1 MGRIGRPGQPL
12 DGTRGGLSACLKFP
26 ALGMAGAGPGA
37 TPWLLQKVVARAGV
51 ADYLGDRLNGREFG
65 TQQKEPSIE
74 TKDHQLKRVS

>member
-1 MGRIGRPGQPL
+1 MR
-12 DGTRGGLSACLKFP
+12 
-26 ALGMAGAGPGA
+26 AGAAPR
-37 TPWLLQKVVARAGV
+37 LLQKVVAPAGG